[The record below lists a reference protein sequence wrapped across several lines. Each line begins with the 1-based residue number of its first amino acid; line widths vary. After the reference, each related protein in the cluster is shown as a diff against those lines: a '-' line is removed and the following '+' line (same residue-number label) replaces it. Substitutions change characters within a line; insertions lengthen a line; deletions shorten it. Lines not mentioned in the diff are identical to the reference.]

1 VARQVIKVTR
11 PTKIE
16 LIRLRRRLALASR
29 IQKIVK
35 DRVSILILEFLQI
48 ARQTVEAKQ
57 KLLDDFSQAYRALSI
72 TVGYHGYI
80 ALEKELMATGR
91 DLGIAAGLRNIGGV
105 RIPALELKETKRGVK
120 GYSLADT
127 SSWLDETNRLFE
139 MCLETIVE
147 LAELQRSLE
156 LLGREINRTKRILN
170 ALEYLIIPGLRVTIK
185 YLYMKFEER
194 DREEKSRLKRVKV
207 LLAREKEV
215 G

>member
-1 VARQVIKVTR
+1 MARQIIKVTR

-16 LIRLRRRLALASR
+16 LIRLRRRLVLATR

-48 ARQTVEAKQ
+48 ARQTVEAKR
-57 KLLDDFSQAYRALSI
+57 KLLEKFSGTYRALSI
-72 TVGYHGYI
+72 TAGYHGYI
-80 ALEKELMATGR
+80 TLEKELVASER
-91 DLGIAAGLRNIGGV
+91 DLGIAAGLRNVGGV
-105 RIPALELKETKRGVK
+105 RIPAFELKEAEREAR
-120 GYSLADT
+120 GYSLSDT
-127 SSWLDETNRLFE
+127 SSWLDRTAELSAK
-139 MCLETIVE
+139 CLEDIVE

-170 ALEYLIIPGLRVTIK
+170 ALEYLIIPALGATIK

-207 LLAREKEV
+207 LLEQK
-215 G
+215 